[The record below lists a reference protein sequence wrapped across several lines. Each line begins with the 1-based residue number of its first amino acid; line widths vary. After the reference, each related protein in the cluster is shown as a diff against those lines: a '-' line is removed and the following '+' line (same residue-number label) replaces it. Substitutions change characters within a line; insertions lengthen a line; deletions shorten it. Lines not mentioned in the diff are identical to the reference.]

1 MRSSDWS
8 SDVCSSD
15 LSWESSTT
23 EYGYA
28 RLRAAGPRIEGRAPR
43 GAAQQK
49 PARLHVAGGPR
60 QIANTLE
67 AEHRIIDVERDHEPV
82 VRRIRRGCR
91 NPGTEAAGFVYTLL
105 QQLPI
110 GRFLVVH
117 EIGRTSCRV
126 RVCQ

>member
-1 MRSSDWS
+1 MRISDWS

-15 LSWESSTT
+15 L
-23 EYGYA
+23 
-28 RLRAAGPRIEGRAPR
+28 
-43 GAAQQK
+43 
-49 PARLHVAGGPR
+49 
-60 QIANTLE
+60 IANTLE
-67 AEHRIIDVERDHEPV
+67 AEHRIIDVERDHDPV

-117 EIGRTSCRV
+117 ALVFIDRRVLLAFWRVNADLAEQPFHAESARFVLQSGDNTQRTRLV
-126 RVCQ
+126 ATDLI

>member
-1 MRSSDWS
+1 MRISDWS

-15 LSWESSTT
+15 L
-23 EYGYA
+23 
-28 RLRAAGPRIEGRAPR
+28 
-43 GAAQQK
+43 
-49 PARLHVAGGPR
+49 
-60 QIANTLE
+60 IANTLE
-67 AEHRIIDVERDHEPV
+67 AEHRIIDVERDHDPV

-117 EIGRTSCRV
+117 DLVFIDRRV
-126 RVCQ
+126 LLAFRRVNADLAEQPFHSECARFVPHYGTTRPEERRV